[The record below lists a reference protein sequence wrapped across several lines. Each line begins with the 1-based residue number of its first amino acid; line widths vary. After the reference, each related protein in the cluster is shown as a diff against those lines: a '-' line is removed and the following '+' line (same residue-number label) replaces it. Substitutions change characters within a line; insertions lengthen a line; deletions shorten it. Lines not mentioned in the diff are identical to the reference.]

1 MTPCLPSSLDVT
13 LIKKNLS
20 NRLLHIGCGNLHRIM
35 LCGIRIADSCEHIGD
50 GISNLHTV
58 EPPFA
63 IALLPAG
70 LLDAGDLTGMSQLS
84 EADAAYSVFA
94 KIGVRSAADL
104 TSVVSP

>member
-1 MTPCLPSSLDVT
+1 
-13 LIKKNLS
+13 
-20 NRLLHIGCGNLHRIM
+20 M

>member
-1 MTPCLPSSLDVT
+1 M
-13 LIKKNLS
+13 
-20 NRLLHIGCGNLHRIM
+20 RLRDLGEVSDWLLLRQHHGRLALRG
-35 LCGIRIADSCEHIGD
+35 S
-50 GISNLHTV
+50 
-58 EPPFA
+58 FA